1 MACYPRTPERVNRGV
16 AGPTCAVRT
25 IDPVLTPRQE
35 QILRKVVL
43 AYQATVQPVA
53 SRTLAADPEL
63 QAGPSTVRHELA
75 QLEEHGLLAHP
86 HTSAGRVPTDS
97 GYRYFVDRLL
107 PATQG
112 SSSLDLELTRREV
125 DEAMRV
131 TTETLSQVT
140 NLLAIVSAPPL
151 QTATIRHV
159 EVLPLQPQIVMV
171 VIITS
176 TGGVSKRVLTFEQPV
191 DSGLIGWASEFLNE
205 ALAGI
210 GLGARMLH
218 AKLIDPTLPATER
231 AFVDRLAPA
240 FTELAETAEHSLYVD
255 GAARLLSEHRFQDL
269 TQINA
274 LMAMLEGRVTLL
286 HMLRVALDARDVLVR
301 IGAENESPALRSL
314 ALVAAGYGLPR
325 RRLGTVSLIG
335 PVAMDYGATIGVVR
349 EAAHQLSRF
358 IEDIYDE

>member
-1 MACYPRTPERVNRGV
+1 
-16 AGPTCAVRT
+16 
-25 IDPVLTPRQE
+25 VLTPRQE
-35 QILRKVVL
+35 LILRKVVL

-53 SRTLAADPEL
+53 SRTLASDPEL

-75 QLEEHGLLAHP
+75 MLEEHGLLAHP

-107 PATQG
+107 PATQRA
-112 SSSLDLELTRREV
+112 SSLELELTRREV
-125 DEAMRV
+125 DEAMRA

-151 QTATIRHV
+151 ETATIRHI
-159 EVLPLQPQIVMV
+159 EVLGLQPQIIMV

-176 TGGVSKRVLTFEQPV
+176 TGGVSKRVLTFDAPV
-191 DSGLIGWASEFLNE
+191 DGGLIGWAAEFLNE
-205 ALAGI
+205 ELAGM

-218 AKLIDPTLPATER
+218 AKLVDPSLPVTER
-231 AFVDRLAPA
+231 GFIERLAPA
-240 FTELAETAEHSLYVD
+240 FTELAATAEDSLYVD

-269 TQINA
+269 SQINA
-274 LMAMLEGRVTLL
+274 LMQLLEGRVALL
-286 HMLRVALDARDVLVR
+286 AMLRTALDQRDVLVR
-301 IGAENESPALRSL
+301 IGAENETPALHSL
-314 ALVAAGYGLPR
+314 AMVSAGYGLPLR
-325 RRLGTVSLIG
+325 TLGTVSLIG

-358 IEDIYDE
+358 IEDVYDA